1 MSERRVVV
9 TGLGATTPLGGTIAE
24 TWDGLLAGR
33 SGAKPLPEEWL
44 ERYELP
50 VHFACTIAQKPE
62 EVLTKVEVRRMDPSA
77 QYAVIASRAAM
88 EDAGSPEIDPLRLGV
103 AIGTGIGGV
112 WTLLDQWDI
121 LKEKGVRRVFPLAV
135 PMLMPNTSA
144 GNVSLQ
150 LGARGI
156 AAAPDLAA
164 RALHAVDQLPVDVAD
179 FSCKAALAE
188 IVIVGC
194 WRLVIGQVEDADI
207 DRGHH
212 HLEPAELDR
221 DFQCRSRTD
230 QRRRRQ
236 IDLQRTGVLVDAEPF

>member
-24 TWDGLLAGR
+24 TWDGILEGR
-33 SGAKPLPEEWL
+33 SGAKPLPQEWL
-44 ERYELP
+44 DRYELP
-50 VHFACTIAQKPE
+50 VHFACTLAQKPE

-77 QYAVIASRAAM
+77 QYAVIAARAAM

-121 LKEKGVRRVFPLAV
+121 LKEKGVRRVFPLSV

-150 LGARGI
+150 LGARAG
-156 AAAPDLAA
+156 AHTTVSACA
-164 RALHAVDQLPVDVAD
+164 
-179 FSCKAALAE
+179 SGAE
-188 IVIVGC
+188 SMGTGYDMIRGG
-194 WRLVIGQVEDADI
+194 RADI
-207 DRGHH
+207 VVAGGTEAAIHPLPFAGFAADAG
-212 HLEPAELDR
+212 ALDA
-221 DFQCRSRTD
+221 
-230 QRRRRQ
+230 QRRHRG
-236 IDLQRTGVLVDAEPF
+236 GVAPVRHRP